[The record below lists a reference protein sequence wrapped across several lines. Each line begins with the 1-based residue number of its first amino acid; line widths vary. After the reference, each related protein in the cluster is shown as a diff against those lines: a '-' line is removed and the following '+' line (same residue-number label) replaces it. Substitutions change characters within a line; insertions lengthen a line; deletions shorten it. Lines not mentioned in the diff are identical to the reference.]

1 MLNKIG
7 KEIDLLSKYPKPKRD
22 VSERGSSKT
31 IDQQN
36 LARQFGKDFF
46 DGDRNN
52 GYGGYHYNQRFWS
65 NVVLDFINF
74 YNLKDGDKILDIG
87 CGKGFMLYDFS
98 KLNTEFG
105 IFGIDISEYAINNCI
120 ESLKG
125 KLQVGNAISL
135 PYPDNHFDLVISI
148 NTHHNLDG
156 EDIIKSFNEV
166 ERVTKKNSY
175 VVLDAYSNEKE
186 QEELTNWNLTAKTIK
201 HVNEWKKFFE
211 KINFKGDYYWF
222 KPL

>member
-31 IDQQN
+31 IEQQN

-87 CGKGFMLYDFS
+87 CGKGFMLYDFKKANPS
-98 KLNTEFG
+98 LEVE
-105 IFGIDISEYAINNCI
+105 GIDISDYAI
-120 ESLKG
+120 E
-125 KLQVGNAISL
+125 NAKEEVKNYVKTGDANQL
-135 PYPDNHFDLVISI
+135 DYEDNTFDLVISI
-148 NTHHNLDG
+148 TTIHNLNF
-156 EDIIKSFNEV
+156 EECKKSLQEI
-166 ERVTKKNSY
+166 ERISKKHKFIT
-175 VVLDAYSNEKE
+175 VDAYSNEKE
-186 QEELTNWNLTAKTIK
+186 KELMYAWNLTAKTVK
-201 HVNEWKKFFE
+201 HVDEWKTLF
-211 KINFKGDYYWF
+211 NDVGYTGDYYWF
-222 KPL
+222 FP

>member
-1 MLNKIG
+1 MIG
-7 KEIDLLSKYPKPKRD
+7 KEINLLKNYPKTKRD
-22 VSERGSSKT
+22 VSKRREEKT
-31 IDQQN
+31 EEHRAV
-36 LARQFGKDFF
+36 ARKFGKDFF
-46 DGDRNN
+46 DGNRKV
-52 GYGGYHYNQRFWS
+52 GYGGFTYNPKYWTQ
-65 NVVLDFINF
+65 VVKDITE
-74 YNLKDGDKILDIG
+74 YYKLKPGDKILDIG

-186 QEELTNWNLTAKTIK
+186 KEELTNWNLTAKTIK